1 MSMSQA
7 EHKIQSRGDTHVCIN
22 LLKVPKALGVVR
34 YSWLPESMIVSFKL
48 ETDESILIEKA
59 RNSIKA
65 YHVDFV
71 VANLLHNRKD
81 VVLLVDKHSVDEGP
95 VEIQRPEN
103 VPAIEILLIETLVQK
118 HKLMISTAM

>member
-1 MSMSQA
+1 
-7 EHKIQSRGDTHVCIN
+7 
-22 LLKVPKALGVVR
+22 
-34 YSWLPESMIVSFKL
+34 MIVSFKL

-65 YHVDFV
+65 YHVDCV

-81 VVLLVDKHSVDEGP
+81 VVLLVDKHSMYERP

-103 VPAIEILLIETLVQK
+103 VNAIEILLIETLIQK
-118 HKLMISTAM
+118 HRLMISTAV